1 MSNHRPRVAVLDDFE
16 KIADTVPA
24 YERLKARADVT
35 ILRQRLD
42 TSEKLVAALKDFN
55 VLLLMRER
63 TSFSEK
69 EYGQLPNLKFIAQ
82 TGRTGRHLDLPA
94 ATKFGIAVSGTPS
107 DTGTTTKELT
117 IGLILA
123 LLRKIPQ
130 VNQRMREE
138 VWPAITGRMLE
149 GKTAGVLGLGRIGGE
164 VARILKVFNTRVLA
178 YSRTLTPE
186 KAAATGAEC
195 VSQETLLQE
204 SDIVTIHIPL
214 NTHTR
219 GTIGEKEFAL
229 MKPGAVLVNT
239 ARGPIVSEPALI
251 KALERGQLGGV
262 GLDVYDIEPLPL
274 DHPLRR
280 FDNAILMS
288 HRGYATHEI
297 LSERYEQAMENILK
311 FMDGKRAQ
319 LLEPRSTGR
328 KVRRGR
334 RSAAK
339 KTRDLLTK
347 GTLNAGRSRFK

>member
-1 MSNHRPRVAVLDDFE
+1 MSNHRLLVAVLDDFE
-16 KIADTVPA
+16 KISDTVPA

-42 TSEKLVAALKDFN
+42 TSEKLVAGLKDFN

-63 TSFSEK
+63 TSFGEK

-164 VARILKVFNTRVLA
+164 VARILKVFNARVLA

-186 KAAATGAEC
+186 KAAAAGAEC
-195 VSQETLLQE
+195 VSQETLLKE

-214 NTHTR
+214 NAHTR

-229 MKPGAVLVNT
+229 MKPGAILVNT

-311 FMDGKRAQ
+311 FMDGK
-319 LLEPRSTGR
+319 P
-328 KVRRGR
+328 
-334 RSAAK
+334 
-339 KTRDLLTK
+339 
-347 GTLNAGRSRFK
+347 LNFLNPEVQSGK